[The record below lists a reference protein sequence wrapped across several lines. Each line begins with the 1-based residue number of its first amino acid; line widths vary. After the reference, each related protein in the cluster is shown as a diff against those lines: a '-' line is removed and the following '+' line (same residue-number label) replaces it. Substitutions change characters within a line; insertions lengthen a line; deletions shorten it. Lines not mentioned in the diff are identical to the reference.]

1 MIIADE
7 MPRRSAVRCHTLAAQ
22 VVALASLGLFVLIS
36 VDTPMHLGRA
46 RSMVRIDTGTTGA
59 SNRLIRGYQC
69 AAWDDKAMVVFD
81 KESNLER
88 IQRYC

>member
-1 MIIADE
+1 
-7 MPRRSAVRCHTLAAQ
+7 
-22 VVALASLGLFVLIS
+22 
-36 VDTPMHLGRA
+36 
-46 RSMVRIDTGTTGA
+46 MVRIDTGTTGA